1 MTLLTLAQANRL
13 IDPALAQARE
23 HDLIPMAGTVFD
35 TLAI

>member
-1 MTLLTLAQANRL
+1 MTLLTLAQTNRL

-35 TLAI
+35 ILAI